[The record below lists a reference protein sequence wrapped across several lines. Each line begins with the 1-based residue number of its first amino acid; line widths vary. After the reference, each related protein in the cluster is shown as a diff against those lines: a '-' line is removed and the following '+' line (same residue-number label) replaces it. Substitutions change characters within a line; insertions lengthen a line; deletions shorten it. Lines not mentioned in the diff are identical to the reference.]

1 MEGLFQIL
9 IILFFIVASIFDAV
23 SRNKKKQEQKDR
35 MESEEAAEGS
45 AVEGMDARPGSPGR
59 PPPRPRP
66 TPMEGR
72 RKAPTGEP
80 APRTTASG
88 PAGSRR
94 TASQES
100 SSRETADQMIPED
113 FWAVLTGQAPARKA
127 PKAPKAPVPEE
138 AGTEGWNVTAEAGRS
153 ESARWEA
160 GASVSGSRGAETAP
174 DEGATSTRRSSRWM
188 EGLDADEE
196 GRRAGGER
204 RPVPAASSRSFPKA
218 PPPPPRP
225 VSPFGRRA
233 DPMDE
238 PGGDLE
244 DISRGEIGDGR
255 GAMQGAVDLGGA
267 GARRRGASASPFVR
281 LVASG
286 RQEDLQSAIVLREVL
301 GTPVASRSVSEAPG
315 GWRWEER

>member
-45 AVEGMDARPGSPGR
+45 AAGGMDARPGSPAR
-59 PPPRPRP
+59 PLPRPRP

-72 RKAPTGEP
+72 RKAPAGEP

-94 TASQES
+94 TASQQTP
-100 SSRETADQMIPED
+100 SRETADQMIPED
-113 FWAVLTGQAPARKA
+113 FWAILTGQAPA
-127 PKAPKAPVPEE
+127 PKAPKAPVPEA
-138 AGTEGWNVTAEAGRS
+138 AGTEGWNESAETGRS

-160 GASVSGSRGAETAP
+160 GASVSGSMGAERAP
-174 DEGATSTRRSSRWM
+174 VEDATTTRRSSRWM
-188 EGLDADEE
+188 EGLDSDAE
-196 GRRAGGER
+196 GER
-204 RPVPAASSRSFPKA
+204 TGGVRVPVPVSSSRSFPMA
-218 PPPPPRP
+218 APPPPRP

-238 PGGDLE
+238 PWGDLE

-267 GARRRGASASPFVR
+267 GARRRGATASPFVR